1 MMPCPRGP
9 RGSWIPRLGLLALL
23 LTSGLQ
29 RALALPQGGQAEPP
43 AEAAPAALEI
53 RIQNAVQRGVDFLLD
68 QQCFDGSFEG
78 LAPQYTGGTTG
89 IVTLALLKCGVAPEH
104 PSLQRALAYMQ
115 ARPPRE
121 TYTAA
126 LWLMVYRAAGG
137 PDQRKRMEPLLDRLL
152 DWKNQEGWGY
162 PGEWR
167 DGQWMENPA
176 RDFSN
181 VHFAAFGIKA
191 AEEAGL
197 ALPKQFWPEL
207 AQIVLGYLGPEEL
220 IEGADKQK
228 RYVRG
233 IVYRRDEKTPRS
245 SITCAGAA
253 LLQLSLQAGLPA
265 RLERSAQAGIESVRG
280 WLDIHFR
287 YGENVGSGNF
297 PYYNL
302 MALERAAG
310 LNGWSEVAGLP
321 WYESGATWL
330 LDKQGQSG
338 AWEGPDKAASLGN
351 ELSDTAMALLFLKRA
366 SRPSTGEG
374 AVAGPTDRLSL
385 ESPDE
390 PISLRL
396 LQRNPLLCTL
406 VDFGRVH
413 REAAE
418 AGPAGGLRIVR
429 VEWYLDERL
438 AATLPGDPSQP
449 WLGERFAAP
458 IELTRRGLHRVH
470 CRAELIEPDAP
481 AGASGPTRWIESRRV
496 DVFVRGVL
504 ESWML
509 AATLPGS
516 NDILAR
522 ERREGLRL
530 SFEASSRNGGDRP
543 EHLVDGLPNTLWLAE
558 RADDAPRVVIL
569 FDRPVRADAVVL
581 TSAHFKHSLAE
592 EYDRPLRL
600 ELRLDRAQT
609 PLVFDAPPEGS
620 LETWRLALPKPQRF
634 DRLELTIVERRPG
647 RGAPGL
653 VGFSGLS
660 LELGR

>member
-1 MMPCPRGP
+1 MMPRPRGP
-9 RGSWIPRLGLLALL
+9 RSLLLPVFGLAAALL
-23 LTSGLQ
+23 FAGP
-29 RALALPQGGQAEPP
+29 LPASPGPQAGQAEAPP
-43 AEAAPAALEI
+43 EAAPAALEV
-53 RIQNAVQRGVDFLLD
+53 RVQEAVQRGVDYLLE

-78 LAPQYTGGTTG
+78 MAPQYTGGTTG
-89 IVTLALLKCGVAPEH
+89 IVVLALLKCGLSPEH

-121 TYTAA
+121 TYTTA

-137 PDQRKRMEPLLDRLL
+137 PEQRKRMEPLLKQLL
-152 DWKNQEGWGY
+152 EWKNQEGWGY

-167 DGQWMENPA
+167 DNYWGENPA

-197 ALPKQFWPEL
+197 ALPKQFWPDL
-207 AQIVLGYLGPEEL
+207 AQIVLGYLASEEL
-220 IEGADKQK
+220 VLGADQQK

-233 IVYRRDEKTPRS
+233 ILYRREEKQPRS

-253 LLQLSLQAGLPA
+253 LLRLSLQAGLPA
-265 RLERSAQAGIESVRG
+265 RLSRSAEAGLEALRG
-280 WLDIHFR
+280 WLDVHFR
-287 YGENVGSGNF
+287 YGENVGSGHF

-310 LNGWSEVAGLP
+310 LNGWAEVAGLP
-321 WYESGATWL
+321 WYEAGATWL
-330 LDKQGQSG
+330 LDKQGQDG
-338 AWEGPDKAASLGN
+338 AWSGPDKAASLGN

-374 AVAGPTDRLSL
+374 AAAGPTDRLSL

-406 VDFGRVH
+406 IDFGRVH

-418 AGPAGGLRIVR
+418 AGPAGGLRVVR
-429 VEWYLDERL
+429 VEWYLDDRL
-438 AATLPGDPSQP
+438 AATLPGDPTQP

-458 IELTRRGLHRVH
+458 LELTRRGRHRVH
-470 CRAELIEPDAP
+470 CRAEVVEPDAP
-481 AGASGPTRWIESRRV
+481 AGASAPTRWIESRRV
-496 DVFVRGVL
+496 EVYVRAVL
-504 ESWML
+504 EPWML
-509 AATLPGS
+509 AATAPRS
-516 NDILAR
+516 ADVLAR
-522 ERREGLRL
+522 ELREGLRL

-543 EHLVDGLPNTLWLAE
+543 EHLVDGLPNSLWLAE
-558 RADDAPRVVIL
+558 RADDAPRVVIN
-569 FDRPVRADAVVL
+569 FDRPVRADALVL
-581 TSAHFKHSLAE
+581 TPAHFKHSLAE

-600 ELRLDRAQT
+600 ELRLDRAQN
-609 PLVFDAPPEGS
+609 PLVFDAPPEHA
-620 LETWRLALPKPQRF
+620 LETWRLEFPKPQRF
-634 DRLELTIVERRPG
+634 ERLELTIVERRPG
-647 RGAPGL
+647 QGAPGL
-653 VGFSGLS
+653 VGFSGLG